1 MDNLML
7 NNKIYLE
14 GKVVSGM
21 EFSHE
26 MYGEGFYTFLL
37 EVTRLSDSVDLLNIT
52 VSERLISNMD
62 LSIGKEIV
70 VLGQLRSYNKF
81 VDGANKLILTVFAR
95 NIEPCIEKSKNP
107 NEIFLDG
114 YICKE
119 PVYRK
124 TPFGREIADVLLAVN
139 RAYNKSDYI
148 PTIAWGRNSRFCQTL
163 EVGDNIRVWG
173 RLQSREYQKKISEN
187 EVVKKV
193 AYEVSISKMEKV
205 SDEEAKN
212 KDNKEKKPK
221 REPTENDIFC
231 HDFEQRLVEFLGTKV
246 KVVPKIDEQGR
257 QGGTIHIEYYSAEDL
272 ERIYEVLQQ
281 GRHEEKTL
289 NGEPKRLNV

>member
-14 GKVVSGM
+14 GKVTSGL

-26 MYGEGFYTFLL
+26 MYGEGFYTFDLD
-37 EVTRLSDSVDLLNIT
+37 VMRLSDSVDTLNIT
-52 VSERLISNMD
+52 VSERLLNDVKLDEGVDI
-62 LSIGKEIV
+62 IV
-70 VLGQLRSYNKF
+70 EGQLRSYNKF
-81 VDGANKLILTVFAR
+81 IDGSNKLILTVFAR
-95 NIEPCIEKSKNP
+95 NIEPCMERSKNP

-119 PVYRK
+119 PIYRT

-163 EVGDNIRVWG
+163 SVGDNIKVWG
-173 RLQSREYQKKISEN
+173 RLQSREYQKKVSDS

-193 AYEVSISKMEKV
+193 AYEVSISKMERAHK
-205 SDEEAKN
+205 EE
-212 KDNKEKKPK
+212 
-221 REPTENDIFC
+221 IS
-231 HDFEQRLVEFLGTKV
+231 G
-246 KVVPKIDEQGR
+246 
-257 QGGTIHIEYYSAEDL
+257 
-272 ERIYEVLQQ
+272 
-281 GRHEEKTL
+281 EE
-289 NGEPKRLNV
+289 GAV